1 MTISNEIIN
10 KKWVLKERPIGM
22 AKKSDFELQEEQM
35 DDISENEIILKN
47 KFISF
52 DPTQRGWL
60 NDAPGY
66 LPPVQIDEVVRAM
79 GVGEVVESK
88 NDQYQVGDLVIGFTG
103 WQTYNK
109 TVPSDTGRFRKLSD
123 KFPIPTTLNVLGATG
138 ITAYYG
144 MVELGQVKEGMNVLV
159 SGAAGATGSVAAQI
173 AKLNGCNV
181 IGIAGGES
189 KCSWLKND
197 CGLDEVIDYKNS
209 NVADELKTKAKN
221 GIDLFFDNVGGE
233 ILESALN
240 HINLNAKVL
249 LCGGISGYN
258 STEPLPGPRN
268 LMNLVIRRA
277 TIEGFL
283 VMDYLPNSKKALK
296 QLEEYLENNQLEHQE
311 DILTGIENCPDA
323 LNRLFTGQN
332 IGKQLVEV

>member
-103 WQTYNK
+103 
-109 TVPSDTGRFRKLSD
+109 
-123 KFPIPTTLNVLGATG
+123 
-138 ITAYYG
+138 
-144 MVELGQVKEGMNVLV
+144 
-159 SGAAGATGSVAAQI
+159 
-173 AKLNGCNV
+173 
-181 IGIAGGES
+181 
-189 KCSWLKND
+189 
-197 CGLDEVIDYKNS
+197 
-209 NVADELKTKAKN
+209 
-221 GIDLFFDNVGGE
+221 
-233 ILESALN
+233 
-240 HINLNAKVL
+240 
-249 LCGGISGYN
+249 
-258 STEPLPGPRN
+258 
-268 LMNLVIRRA
+268 
-277 TIEGFL
+277 
-283 VMDYLPNSKKALK
+283 
-296 QLEEYLENNQLEHQE
+296 
-311 DILTGIENCPDA
+311 
-323 LNRLFTGQN
+323 
-332 IGKQLVEV
+332 

>member
-10 KKWVLKERPIGM
+10 KKWVLKERPEGM
-22 AKKSDFELQEEQM
+22 AKKSDFDLLEEEMSEL
-35 DDISENEIILKN
+35 SENEIMLKN
-47 KFISF
+47 KYISF

-79 GVGEVVESK
+79 GVGEVIESK
-88 NDQYQVGDLVIGFTG
+88 NDNYQVGDLVIGFAG
-103 WQTYNK
+103 WQTYCK
-109 TVPSDTGRFRKLSD
+109 TTPDDAGRFRKLGD

-173 AKLNGCNV
+173 AKINGCHV
-181 IGIAGGES
+181 IGIAGGET
-189 KCSWLKND
+189 KCNWLKND

-209 NVADELKTKAKN
+209 NVAEELRAKAKG

-233 ILESALN
+233 VLEATLN
-240 HINLNAKVL
+240 HINLNAKIL

-258 STEPLPGPRN
+258 SPEPLPGPRN

-277 TIEGFL
+277 TMEGFL
-283 VMDYLPNSKKALK
+283 VMDYLPKAQKALE
-296 QLEEYLENNQLEHQE
+296 QLEEYLANDKMKHQE
-311 DILTGIENCPDA
+311 DILVGIENCPDA

-332 IGKQLVEV
+332 IGKQLVEL

>member
-233 ILESALN
+233 ILESAL
-240 HINLNAKVL
+240 I
-249 LCGGISGYN
+249 
-258 STEPLPGPRN
+258 
-268 LMNLVIRRA
+268 
-277 TIEGFL
+277 
-283 VMDYLPNSKKALK
+283 
-296 QLEEYLENNQLEHQE
+296 
-311 DILTGIENCPDA
+311 ILI
-323 LNRLFTGQN
+323 
-332 IGKQLVEV
+332 